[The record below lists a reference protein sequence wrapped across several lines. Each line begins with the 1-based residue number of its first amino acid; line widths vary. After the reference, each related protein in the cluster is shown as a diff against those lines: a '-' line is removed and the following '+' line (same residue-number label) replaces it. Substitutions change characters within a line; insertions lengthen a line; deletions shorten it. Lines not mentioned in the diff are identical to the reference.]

1 MEAASPVLYRPYR
14 DADVDQVARVWLDSW
29 RSTGISASNHVSEAS
44 NRERIIREIASGWR
58 VTVAA
63 HANSIVA
70 FLAIKPT
77 EKVLDQLFV
86 TPSFQVIGIGLALL
100 QTAKEQMPDG
110 FWLRTAADNHAARR
124 FYESHGLA
132 FDRLEAHPVL
142 GHQTAIYI
150 WR

>member
-86 TPSFQVIGIGLALL
+86 TPSFQVIGIGLAQWCRSHPQLAIDSRAIACHGSSRFGSG
-100 QTAKEQMPDG
+100 TVSTGPS
-110 FWLRTAADNHAARR
+110 DNP
-124 FYESHGLA
+124 
-132 FDRLEAHPVL
+132 RLVNALMVSLHCYVE
-142 GHQTAIYI
+142 
-150 WR
+150 